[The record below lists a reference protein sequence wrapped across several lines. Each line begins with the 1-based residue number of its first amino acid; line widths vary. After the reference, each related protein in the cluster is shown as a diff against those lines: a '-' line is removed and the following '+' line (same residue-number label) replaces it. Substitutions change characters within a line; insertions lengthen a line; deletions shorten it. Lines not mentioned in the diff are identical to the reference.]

1 MSEEVARYRRAC
13 AATLAA
19 ILLAPPSISAQAYP
33 AKPIRILVGFLPGG
47 GADVVARSLAQRL
60 SEDFGQGVTVDNR
73 AGAGGT
79 IATAAAA
86 RAPADGYT
94 LLVISAA
101 EPAQAALRTK
111 LPYDLERDLAP
122 VSQIAIGAFMLV
134 LHPSVPA
141 RSVKDVIALARAQPG
156 VLNYASAGVGG
167 TPHLAGEYFALLA
180 KVKLVHVPYK
190 GGSGAA
196 VANASGEVALSFN
209 SIPALLPLLSAGR
222 LRPIAVTSA
231 RRSPSL
237 PDVPTIAESG
247 LPDYDLSGWFG
258 LLAPA
263 GTPREIVSRLNAAV
277 VKAVGAPEIRT
288 AFERQGLDPHTRTPE
303 SFAAFLRKEIA
314 RSAMLIKLT
323 GAQPE

>member
-1 MSEEVARYRRAC
+1 ML
-13 AATLAA
+13 TG
-19 ILLAPPSISAQAYP
+19 ILLAPPAVLAQTYP
-33 AKPIRILVGFLPGG
+33 SKPVRILVGFLPGG
-47 GADVVARSLAQRL
+47 GADVVARSVAQKL
-60 SEDFGQGVTVDNR
+60 TEDLGHGVTVDNR

-86 RAPADGYT
+86 RAAPDGYT

-101 EPAQAALRTK
+101 EPAQAALRAK

-122 VSQIAIGAFMLV
+122 ISTIAIGAFMLV
-134 LHPSVPA
+134 VHPSVPA

-156 VLNYASAGVGG
+156 RLNYASAGVGG

-190 GGSGAA
+190 GGSAAA

-231 RRSPSL
+231 RRSSSL
-237 PDVPTIAESG
+237 PEVPTVSESG
-247 LPDYDLSGWFG
+247 LPDYDLSGWFV

-263 GTPREIVSRLNAAV
+263 GTPREIVARLNAAV
-277 VKAVGAPEIRT
+277 AKAVGTIEIRT
-288 AFERQGLDPHTRTPE
+288 SFARQGLDPHTGTPE
-303 SFAAFLRKEIA
+303 AFAAFLRKEIT